1 MSENNLS
8 ANIEQI
14 IENENQIKTL
24 RKQTDQLKEYVDKE
38 TLSLLNELENNAEQL
53 NEIVFAEKEFNDL
66 SSILKELENIK
77 EPFHRESKLHELC
90 TVKYQYPEI
99 KTIEYLKNRIK
110 ELKTINDSKQERYN
124 YIRGNIINIITS
136 NNIEQFP
143 KIDNNRIEQLKYV
156 AEKLLKITKPEK
168 LDDIDVNLL
177 DGFIAKIRE
186 KIYSD
191 YYFFVRDDKTRP
203 IYSKEQ
209 LHNQWVVARYNKLV
223 FDIGVY
229 IKPIIDYFNENQE
242 ASKSDGYRQFEIL
255 INRWKKC
262 QYNEKKPEI
271 FTIGF
276 NDTDNKELGRLVY
289 LQAYPQDKNGNGIAD
304 VKSVEELTDLR
315 KRIAE
320 FNGFTNKEMVG
331 IIRNY
336 IKRIKREHSNTIIK
350 QKRNSMDVEYRL
362 RETQPFNDRLDKM
375 KKEYI
380 QDDTSISSKNFYKLM
395 KLLANEYIPIIYP
408 HNNKE
413 LYSSF
418 SNSPKNNDE
427 ELYSLFGEQSEE
439 PIMSR
444 DNEEDTVEKYNALA
458 SQINFYINLVNN
470 YRLNLLQNL
479 KTDLTN
485 IRDNYTKVQNFSA
498 NAHKYLKQIAND
510 LGEQIDEDKTY
521 QFEVNIYNPFI
532 YGNKMT
538 DEKLEKIEK
547 TLQHAKKCN
556 ELTSYE
562 KKELYEYWR
571 KGLIDRFFTY
581 CQPKTYSNEYKDI
594 CSMYIEILKER
605 MTQSYTLDENFFAS
619 DTSVSQLMEE
629 MYQFEH
635 QLREIAIN
643 NLENP
648 EIFMNC
654 LQNNDLEISKFKK

>member
-1 MSENNLS
+1 M
-8 ANIEQI
+8 
-14 IENENQIKTL
+14 
-24 RKQTDQLKEYVDKE
+24 
-38 TLSLLNELENNAEQL
+38 
-53 NEIVFAEKEFNDL
+53 
-66 SSILKELENIK
+66 
-77 EPFHRESKLHELC
+77 
-90 TVKYQYPEI
+90 
-99 KTIEYLKNRIK
+99 
-110 ELKTINDSKQERYN
+110 
-124 YIRGNIINIITS
+124 
-136 NNIEQFP
+136 
-143 KIDNNRIEQLKYV
+143 
-156 AEKLLKITKPEK
+156 
-168 LDDIDVNLL
+168 L

-336 IKRIKREHSNTIIK
+336 IKRIKREHSNTIK
-350 QKRNSMDVEYRL
+350 QKWGIMDVKYRL
-362 RETQPFNDRLDKM
+362 RGTQPFNDRLDKM

-418 SNSPKNNDE
+418 SDSPKNNDE

-444 DNEEDTVEKYNALA
+444 DNDEDTVESTIAQTYEAEKVWQEDWKIKKYNALA
-458 SQINFYINLVNN
+458 SQINFYIRLVNN
-470 YRLNLLQNL
+470 YRSNLLQNL
-479 KTDLTN
+479 TTDHTS
-485 IRDNYTKVQNFSA
+485 IRDNSTKVQNFSV
-498 NAHKYLKQIAND
+498 NVHKYLKQIANN

-521 QFEVNIYNPFI
+521 QFEVNIYDPFI

-556 ELTSYE
+556 ELTSSE
-562 KKELYEYWR
+562 KKEIYEYWR
-571 KGLIDRFFTY
+571 EGLIDRFFTY

-594 CSMYIEILKER
+594 CSKNIESLKER

-619 DTSVSQLMEE
+619 DTSVSQLMEK
-629 MYQFEH
+629 MYQLEH
-635 QLREIAIN
+635 QLREIAIK

-648 EIFMNC
+648 EEFMNYF
-654 LQNNDLEISKFKK
+654 QNNNLEISKFKK